1 MTLNKIHIS
10 LFLLLLLATAGHS
23 VEPESILLLP
33 LFIGEP

>member
-10 LFLLLLLATAGHS
+10 LYILLFFAIAGHS